1 MQAHFNH
8 LKTGSIAMIVFKG
21 NLIIWLKEHLYWKFF
36 LTRCKPLSQYSF
48 ERDYLLMNDIDVYE
62 ELIMPGKLKS
72 ATILTCTLTILF
84 FLFFDQSKH
93 NPALAAVNPF
103 IEDPYDAVGS
113 FGIQLSL
120 LAALLSL
127 IRVFRSY
134 ATKEIPSN
142 QLLLIL
148 RGDAIALL
156 SMIVTLAADIVA
168 MLRYPSMWMNSS
180 DGRILAGLVGS
191 LLLLTLFI
199 GLLLY
204 RIVVNLSFFIAN
216 HSWKKVV
223 LFPISLFI
231 LAIYPANLRESV
243 AGGIF
248 TASLG
253 MVLLFISTWSLAT
266 AIFLQTEMEFE
277 AVFDDF
283 ASIYRGIKARL
294 GFVSRVENFTNIAW
308 LHKLFN
314 WLNPR
319 KHRWN
324 FIILIALVMG
334 GSLMLTEALNEG
346 ISTNTNIVMLVLA
359 VFLGIEGAG
368 VILGYL
374 LFAEFLGIFRKS

>member
-1 MQAHFNH
+1 
-8 LKTGSIAMIVFKG
+8 
-21 NLIIWLKEHLYWKFF
+21 
-36 LTRCKPLSQYSF
+36 
-48 ERDYLLMNDIDVYE
+48 
-62 ELIMPGKLKS
+62 
-72 ATILTCTLTILF
+72 
-84 FLFFDQSKH
+84 
-93 NPALAAVNPF
+93 
-103 IEDPYDAVGS
+103 
-113 FGIQLSL
+113 LSL

-180 DGRILAGLVGS
+180 DGRILVGLVGS

-294 GFVSRVENFTNIAW
+294 GFVSRVENFTNIACCI
-308 LHKLFN
+308 N
-314 WLNPR
+314 YS
-319 KHRWN
+319 
-324 FIILIALVMG
+324 IG
-334 GSLMLTEALNEG
+334 
-346 ISTNTNIVMLVLA
+346 
-359 VFLGIEGAG
+359 
-368 VILGYL
+368 
-374 LFAEFLGIFRKS
+374 